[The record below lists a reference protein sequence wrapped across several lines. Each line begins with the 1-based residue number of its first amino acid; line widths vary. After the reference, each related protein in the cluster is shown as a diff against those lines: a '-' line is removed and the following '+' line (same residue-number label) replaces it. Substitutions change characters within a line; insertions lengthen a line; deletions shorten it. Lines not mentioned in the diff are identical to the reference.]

1 MRISTLACT
10 LVISGYVLAC
20 PAAVAQDAPK
30 ENKGYTTLKTVVID
44 LGAEIPSMAGWQLRL
59 RMLKIEPDGHIG
71 LHDHKDRPAVVVFQ
85 QGTDTVTNS
94 DGTSTTFKAGDT
106 TAEGV
111 KTVHWHKNAGSDDVL
126 FATAD
131 LDQEASELAPASG
144 KPQAGLRLSPCA
156 EVASGS
162 RRSAAIFRSPP
173 R

>member
-1 MRISTLACT
+1 MRTRTLGYA
-10 LVISGYVLAC
+10 LIVSGTIFDCAG
-20 PAAVAQDAPK
+20 AAAQDAPQG
-30 ENKGYTTLKTVVID
+30 NKGYTTLKTVVID

-59 RMLKIEPDGHIG
+59 RMLKIEPGGHIG

-94 DGTSTTFKAGDT
+94 DGTSKTFHPGDT

-131 LDQEASELAPASG
+131 LVKKPAN
-144 KPQAGLRLSPCA
+144 
-156 EVASGS
+156 
-162 RRSAAIFRSPP
+162 
-173 R
+173 